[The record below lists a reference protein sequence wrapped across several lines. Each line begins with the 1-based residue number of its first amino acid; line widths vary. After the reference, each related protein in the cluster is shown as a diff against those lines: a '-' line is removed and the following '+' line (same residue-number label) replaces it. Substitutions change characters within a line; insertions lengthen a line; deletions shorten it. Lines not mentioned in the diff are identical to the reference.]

1 MSPSVR
7 SLPETWPRAAEVRI
21 VSGSVWVR
29 LVDGRELTVPYQ
41 WFGFLSDATEA
52 ERRDMV
58 LEGDG
63 DAIYWP
69 TLDDSVS
76 VPSLLGLP
84 EDPSVGLPVR
94 WLQAKRSK

>member
-1 MSPSVR
+1 MSTSVH
-7 SLPETWPRAAEVRI
+7 SLRQTWPRAAEVRI
-21 VSGSVWVR
+21 VPGFLWVR
-29 LVDGRELTVPYQ
+29 LIDGRTLTVPFD
-41 WFGFLSDATEA
+41 WFGFLSDATDA
-52 ERRDMV
+52 ERSDMV

-69 TLDDSVS
+69 ALDDSVS

-94 WLQAKRSK
+94 WLQAKRAR

>member
-1 MSPSVR
+1 M
-7 SLPETWPRAAEVRI
+7 
-21 VSGSVWVR
+21 
-29 LVDGRELTVPYQ
+29 TVPFE

-52 ERRDMV
+52 ERCDMV

-69 TLDDSVS
+69 ALDDSVS

-84 EDPSVGLPVR
+84 EDPSVALPVR
-94 WLQAKRSK
+94 WLQAKRSR